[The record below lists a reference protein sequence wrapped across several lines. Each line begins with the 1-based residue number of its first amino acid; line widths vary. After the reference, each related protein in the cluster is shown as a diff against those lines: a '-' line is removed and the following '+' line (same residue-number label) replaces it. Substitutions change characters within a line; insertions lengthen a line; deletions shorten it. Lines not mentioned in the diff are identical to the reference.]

1 MCRFSI
7 CLRVCVCV
15 CIVHAF
21 QEVSMRLL
29 RIYTVNQA
37 VALSAFLGVMQRRTL
52 SPTAVAKE
60 QSVQINVLSSSY
72 AERRK
77 QKERGQTAKTHRKA
91 EQKNTIFIVRHNK
104 TGK

>member
-1 MCRFSI
+1 
-7 CLRVCVCV
+7 
-15 CIVHAF
+15 
-21 QEVSMRLL
+21 MRLL

-77 QKERGQTAKTHRKA
+77 QKERGQTEKTHRKA